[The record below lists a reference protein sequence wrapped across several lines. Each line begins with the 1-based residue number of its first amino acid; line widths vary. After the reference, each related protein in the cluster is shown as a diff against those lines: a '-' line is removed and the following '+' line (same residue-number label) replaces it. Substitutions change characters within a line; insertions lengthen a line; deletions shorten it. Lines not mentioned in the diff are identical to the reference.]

1 MLIVHCFQPI
11 HERRDDPVTDSER
24 ANCTIL
30 APKDLNLGEVLF
42 QDRLY
47 VTTKQKYYHRESV
60 CAGMV
65 MDIDGN
71 GILSADE
78 PCVGTASSGD
88 PREDSEKVIYTA
100 GIEFLRM
107 NIVHAV
113 FNPWVREQK
122 KHCRVP
128 GNMQLAPISEDS
140 ACADYLMDPDVGTH
154 RNVWTDGDMQNGLSG
169 EGEVTGHGTC
179 EDGDVVLL
187 DQLLRASEMT
197 AIKDQAELTGGIVP
211 CTFWQSVTQ
220 FFPGGKFW
228 PLNCPTVSH
237 HKCECPAE

>member
-1 MLIVHCFQPI
+1 MLIVHCFQPMR
-11 HERRDDPVTDSER
+11 ERRDDPVADTER

-30 APKDLNLGEVLF
+30 APKDLNLGELLF

-47 VTTKQKYYHRESV
+47 VTTKQKFYHRESV
-60 CAGMV
+60 CAGTIP
-65 MDIDGN
+65 DIDGN
-71 GILSADE
+71 GILSATE
-78 PCVGTASSGD
+78 PCIGTASAGD
-88 PREDSEKVIYTA
+88 PRADSEKVIYSA
-100 GIEFLRM
+100 GVEFLRM

-140 ACADYLMDPDVGTH
+140 ACADYMMDPNVETH
-154 RNVWTDGDMQNGLSG
+154 PNAWTDGDMKNGLSG

-179 EDGDVVLL
+179 EDGDIVLL
-187 DQLLRASEMT
+187 DHLLRASEMT
-197 AIKDQAELTGGIVP
+197 AINEQAELTGGMVP
-211 CTFWQSVTQ
+211 CTLWQSVTQ
-220 FFPGGKFW
+220 FFPGGGFW

-237 HKCECPAE
+237 HNCECLAK